1 VPSGGPVP
9 KLVRL
14 VQLDGKL
21 PNLALMKL
29 AHWHRQQGW
38 DVQFTRHVD
47 RGILDRE
54 PDAVYGSCIFKY
66 SRQHLTR
73 FVQQWPQ
80 AVVGGTG
87 SDSLLNVEHLIG
99 QHEHYDYSIYP
110 GYLPSIG
117 FTQRGCRLK
126 CGFCVVPQ
134 KEGRPIPVNSIR
146 DIWRGEPYPKDV
158 VLLDND
164 FFGQPPE
171 EWKARVNE
179 LIDGQFRVSFNQGLN
194 VRLIHEEGAH
204 WRRVLE
210 DLQGATCSDCHRSHD
225 ILPRDDPA
233 SSMHPRREPA
243 TCAAC
248 HSSAASISG
257 WYYGVKTDRLGT
269 YQESY
274 HSRALKYGDERV
286 ATCTDCHEDH
296 AVRAATDRASA
307 IHPDNLPRST
317 PPRSPKASS
326 TIARRRTAGSSA
338 GAPRGSRPP
347 SGATTWGLSTSAT
360 GSPSSSGS
368 SSRPC

>member
-1 VPSGGPVP
+1 MPSGGPVP

-73 FVQQWPQ
+73 FVKEWPQ

-204 WRRVLE
+204 WLGRVRYYDDQFKERRLYTAWDNLGDEAIFFRGVDMLLKAGVRPRHLLVYMLIGYDPKE
-210 DLQGATCSDCHRSHD
+210 TWEQRLYRVRRMQERGLLPFPMVYENRDPELKRFQRWVVRGYYRFIPWEKYTDEGRRASRRAAAHPEHPGQGA
-225 ILPRDDPA
+225 L
-233 SSMHPRREPA
+233 
-243 TCAAC
+243 
-248 HSSAASISG
+248 
-257 WYYGVKTDRLGT
+257 L
-269 YQESY
+269 
-274 HSRALKYGDERV
+274 
-286 ATCTDCHEDH
+286 
-296 AVRAATDRASA
+296 
-307 IHPDNLPRST
+307 
-317 PPRSPKASS
+317 
-326 TIARRRTAGSSA
+326 
-338 GAPRGSRPP
+338 
-347 SGATTWGLSTSAT
+347 
-360 GSPSSSGS
+360 
-368 SSRPC
+368 